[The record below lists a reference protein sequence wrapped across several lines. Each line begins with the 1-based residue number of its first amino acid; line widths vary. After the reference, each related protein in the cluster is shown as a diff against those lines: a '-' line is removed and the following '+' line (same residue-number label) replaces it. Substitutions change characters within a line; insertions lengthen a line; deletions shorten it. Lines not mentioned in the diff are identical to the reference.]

1 MMERQAMART
11 LGDER
16 LAATLALL
24 DEGIAATLTSDG
36 FAAYLRTLARFS
48 TYSARNVALIHR
60 QRPDA
65 TRVAGYRAWQTL
77 GRQVRRGE
85 HGLRILVPYRHAATP
100 PDGEDATDA
109 ERTTTISGFGVVT
122 VFDLAQ
128 TDGEPLPAPTAPQPL
143 VGDSALARWLWVH
156 LAAFLAGEGVTLA
169 RRSLSEGNG
178 VYFPLT
184 RLVVVRSCLSDEQAA
199 KTLAHEC
206 AHHVALTRA
215 IGAHG
220 ASRAD
225 AETIAEGAAFATLAR
240 CGIDTGDYSFPYVA
254 AWAADRAVVTRN
266 LAAIRET
273 AATLIAAIEG
283 EPDVGATDV
292 PRAA

>member
-1 MMERQAMART
+1 MAERQATTRT
-11 LGDER
+11 SGDER
-16 LAATLALL
+16 LAAVLALL

-36 FAAYLRTLARFS
+36 FASYLRTLARFP

-65 TRVAGYRAWQTL
+65 TRVAGYRAWQSL

-85 HGLRILVPYRHAATP
+85 RGLRILVPYRHAATAIG
-100 PDGEDATDA
+100 GEDVADS
-109 ERTTTISGFGVVT
+109 ERTPIAGFGVAT

-143 VGDSALARWLWVH
+143 AGDSALARWLWVRF
-156 LAAFLAGEGVTLA
+156 AAFLAGEGVTLT
-169 RRSLSEGNG
+169 RRALSEGNG

-184 RLVVVRSCLSDEQAA
+184 QLIIVRADLGDEQAA
-199 KTLAHEC
+199 KTLGHEC

-215 IGAHG
+215 IGQHE

-240 CGIDTGDYSFPYVA
+240 CGIDTSNYSFPYVA

-273 AATLIAAIEG
+273 AATLIAAIAG
-283 EPDVGATDV
+283 EPDMGAADV

>member
-1 MMERQAMART
+1 MMERQATTRT
-11 LGDER
+11 PGDER
-16 LAATLALL
+16 LAAALALL
-24 DEGIAATLTSDG
+24 DEGIAAMLTSDG
-36 FAAYLRTLARFS
+36 FAAYLRTLARFP
-48 TYSARNVALIHR
+48 TYSARNVALLYR

-65 TRVAGYRAWQTL
+65 TRVAGYRAWQLL

-85 HGLRILVPYRHAATP
+85 RGIRILVPHRRAVAPT
-100 PDGEDATDA
+100 DDDVATDDA
-109 ERTTTISGFGVVT
+109 RAMTISGFGVAT

-143 VGDSALARWLWVH
+143 AGDSPLARWLWVR
-156 LAAFLAGEGVTLA
+156 LAAFLANEEVTLT

-184 RLVVVRSCLSDEQAA
+184 RLIVVRSCLSDEQAA
-199 KTLAHEC
+199 KILAHEC

-225 AETIAEGAAFATLAR
+225 AETIAAGAAFATLAR
-240 CGIDTGDYSFPYVA
+240 CGLDTGDYSFPYVA
-254 AWAADRAVVTRN
+254 AWAAERAVVTRN
-266 LAAIRET
+266 LAAIRAT
-273 AATLIAAIEG
+273 AATLIAAIAG
-283 EPDVGATDV
+283 EPDTGATEG